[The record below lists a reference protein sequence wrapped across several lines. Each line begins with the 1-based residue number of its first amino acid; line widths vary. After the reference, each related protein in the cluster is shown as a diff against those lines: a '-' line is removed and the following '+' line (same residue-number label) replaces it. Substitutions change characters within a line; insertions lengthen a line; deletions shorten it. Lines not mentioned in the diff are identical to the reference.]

1 MVPFDVV
8 KLLFETV
15 TPLFKRM
22 EGGVTVFNEF
32 NKKVDCEQSLSFP
45 RPPEVTAFFS

>member
-1 MVPFDVV
+1 MVSFDVV

-22 EGGVTVFNEF
+22 EGGARVLMNSINGRLQTV
-32 NKKVDCEQSLSFP
+32 S
-45 RPPEVTAFFS
+45 FFS

>member
-15 TPLFKRM
+15 TPLSKRM
-22 EGGVTVFNEF
+22 KGGVTVS
-32 NKKVDCEQSLSFP
+32 K
-45 RPPEVTAFFS
+45 

>member
-15 TPLFKRM
+15 TPLSKGM
-22 EGGVTVFNEF
+22 KGGVTRGF
-32 NKKVDCEQSLSFP
+32 
-45 RPPEVTAFFS
+45 

>member
-15 TPLFKRM
+15 TPLSKRM
-22 EGGVTVFNEF
+22 EGGSVTVSNEF
-32 NKKVDCEQSLSFP
+32 NK
-45 RPPEVTAFFS
+45 R

>member
-15 TPLFKRM
+15 TPLSRRM
-22 EGGVTVFNEF
+22 DRGVTVSNEF
-32 NKKVDCEQSLSFP
+32 NQFLMNSINGRLRAVS
-45 RPPEVTAFFS
+45 FFS

>member
-15 TPLFKRM
+15 TPLSKRM
-22 EGGVTVFNEF
+22 KGGVTVSNEF
-32 NKKVDCEQSLSFP
+32 NK
-45 RPPEVTAFFS
+45 R

>member
-15 TPLFKRM
+15 TTLSKRM
-22 EGGVTVFNEF
+22 EGGVMVSNEF
-32 NKKVDCEQSLSFP
+32 NKW
-45 RPPEVTAFFS
+45 

>member
-15 TPLFKRM
+15 TPLSKRM
-22 EGGVTVFNEF
+22 ERGVTVCNEF
-32 NKKVDCEQSLSFP
+32 NK
-45 RPPEVTAFFS
+45 R

>member
-15 TPLFKRM
+15 TPPKRM
-22 EGGVTVFNEF
+22 EGGVTGSNEF
-32 NKKVDCEQSLSFP
+32 NK
-45 RPPEVTAFFS
+45 R

>member
-15 TPLFKRM
+15 TPLSKRM
-22 EGGVTVFNEF
+22 EGGVTVSNEF
-32 NKKVDCEQSLSFP
+32 KK
-45 RPPEVTAFFS
+45 R

>member
-15 TPLFKRM
+15 TPLSKRM
-22 EGGVTVFNEF
+22 EGGVMVSNKF
-32 NKKVDCEQSLSFP
+32 NK
-45 RPPEVTAFFS
+45 R